1 MENEGN
7 ATSLWTPVPLYIVIY
22 IRETGNTEYD
32 NQATEEE
39 DTFSLSLFLSKFIID
54 NFLDKI

>member
-32 NQATEEE
+32 NQATE